1 MTASTPP
8 SARDPVPPPM
18 RRRWILPVLVITV
31 TLLALAIAALLL
43 FMPASRQGAGGSVGG
58 PFALTAHDG
67 STFTHEALKGA
78 PFTVFFGFTHCPDI
92 CPAALTEMSAVL
104 EAAGQRGERLRALF
118 VTIDPERDTR
128 EVLADYISNFDKR
141 IVALTGTREQI
152 DAMARQY
159 RAYHRKV
166 PLKDNDYTM
175 DHTAAVYLMD
185 RNGRFVK
192 TLDLKRPPEV
202 VAREWLSLL

>member
-1 MTASTPP
+1 
-8 SARDPVPPPM
+8 M
-18 RRRWILPVLVITV
+18 RRRWVLPTLVITV
-31 TLLALAIAALLL
+31 TLLGLAIAAFLL
-43 FMPASRQGAGGSVGG
+43 FMPAPRQGAGGSVGG
-58 PFALTAHDG
+58 PFALTAQDG
-67 STFTHEALKGA
+67 STFTDEALKGA

-104 EAAGQRGERLRALF
+104 EAAGSRGERLRALF

-128 EVLADYISNFDKR
+128 EVLADYVSNFDKR
-141 IVALTGTREQI
+141 IVALTGSREQI
-152 DAMARQY
+152 EAMAKAY
-159 RAYHRKV
+159 RAYFRKV
-166 PLKDNDYTM
+166 PLTGDDYTM

-192 TLDLKRPPEV
+192 TLDMKRPPDV